1 MFFLLRWERAQFC
14 EIYLS
19 MERKD
24 EDDDNLGNPF
34 EDLIDDNDNPLDL
47 EKADQLTV
55 ATAVWKPPPSS
66 LEEADSSL
74 EGRAV
79 LTDEQVVSYL
89 MERQLYL
96 TALEFYQ
103 ELVEEEAAAG
113 RVLNSEADGSL
124 TKGAVATLRSLL
136 TDKVQALQSQ
146 LPPFQSASGLSTSSS
161 SIALSSSS
169 SAATQTSN
177 NIASYFTPHLK
188 RDDWE
193 HTTTHTHKR
202 EREREQRD

>member
-1 MFFLLRWERAQFC
+1 
-14 EIYLS
+14 

-24 EDDDNLGNPF
+24 EDEDNLGNPF
-34 EDLIDDNDNPLDL
+34 EDLIDDNDNPQDL
-47 EKADQLTV
+47 EKADQPTV
-55 ATAVWKPPPSS
+55 ATAVWKPPPPS
-66 LEEADSSL
+66 LEEACDSSL

-79 LTDEQVVSYL
+79 LTDEQVASYL

-113 RVLNSEADGSL
+113 RVLNSEAGGSL
-124 TKGAVATLRSLL
+124 TEGAVATLRSLL

-161 SIALSSSS
+161 SVALSSSS

-177 NIASYFTPHLK
+177 NIASYFTL
-188 RDDWE
+188 
-193 HTTTHTHKR
+193 T
-202 EREREQRD
+202 